1 MRKPPSGIECES
13 WMSVALPIL
22 LVEDDLSLAQTLSM
36 LLENQGLQV
45 EQCATGE
52 VAIELVRS
60 KRYAV
65 VVIDIILQTG
75 ISGIYVVSAIREL
88 PSAKRPQVM
97 MMTGASLEVLRGVD
111 RSVVTAVMLK
121 PVDFELFSQY
131 VLAMYRRALGVPSES
146 GLTVTAQE
154 ERVRTFCGNC
164 GSEVTPWI
172 AERQMLPRVNDDT
185 LQIWRETP
193 CPACG
198 SAPLATGARTEW
210 RA

>member
-1 MRKPPSGIECES
+1 
-13 WMSVALPIL
+13 MSVALPIL
-22 LVEDDLSLAQTLSM
+22 LVEDDLSLGQALSM
-36 LLENQGLQV
+36 LLENHGLQV
-45 EQCATGE
+45 ERCATGE

-75 ISGIYVVSAIREL
+75 VSGLYVVNAIREL

-97 MMTGASLEVLRGVD
+97 MITGASLEVLRGVD
-111 RSVVTAVMLK
+111 RSVVSAVMLK
-121 PVDFELFSQY
+121 PVDFDLFSEY
-131 VLAMYRRALGVPSES
+131 VLAMYRKALNLPSEA
-146 GLTVTAQE
+146 GLMVTPQE

-185 LQIWRETP
+185 LQIWMGMP

-198 SAPLATGARTEW
+198 SVPVATGGRTEW